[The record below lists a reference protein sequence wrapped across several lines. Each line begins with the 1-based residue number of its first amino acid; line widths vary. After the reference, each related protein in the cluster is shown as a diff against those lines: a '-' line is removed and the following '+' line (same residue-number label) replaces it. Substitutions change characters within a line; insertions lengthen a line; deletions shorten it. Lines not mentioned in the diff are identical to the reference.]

1 VQRLLAGLTINPLM
15 SFCNFAYQA
24 NGRHLEKLGAV
35 RGNGDTLETAY
46 FRAKVLSEA
55 HASDRFRMTFGRTVA
70 PVESE
75 TDPLSQLAKSSVMN
89 EAVFA
94 QQRRR

>member
-1 VQRLLAGLTINPLM
+1 M

-24 NGRHLEKLGAV
+24 NGRHLEKLGNV
-35 RGNGDTLETAY
+35 RGSGNTLETAY

-55 HASDRFRMTFGRTVA
+55 HASDRFRQSFGRTVA

-94 QQRRR
+94 QQRRRCHVSFSLFCLFL